1 MNHHHDVLN
10 DEAHRRTGAAGFWG
24 QGIADTPIVAD
35 LDLDASAKALVM
47 LTAKM
52 ATAGYSL
59 HTLGDGSFLACRWGQ
74 SRPLP
79 DLYAAHRFLRQVT
92 GAAA

>member
-1 MNHHHDVLN
+1 MNHHHDVTK
-10 DEAHRRTGAAGFWG
+10 DEAHRLAGAAGFRG
-24 QGIADTPIVAD
+24 QKQDSRQD
-35 LDLDASAKALVM
+35 SDSSDAQRKTLVM